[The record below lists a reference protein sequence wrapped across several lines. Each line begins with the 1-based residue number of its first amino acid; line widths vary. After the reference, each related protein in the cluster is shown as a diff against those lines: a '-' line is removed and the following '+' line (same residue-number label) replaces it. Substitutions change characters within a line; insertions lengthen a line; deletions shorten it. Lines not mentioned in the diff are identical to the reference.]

1 MRGFHFSS
9 SLLSPSTDLVPST
22 ACSLLRAQTN
32 PEAQPV
38 TPVPSDW
45 DSTSTQPAGLM
56 ARRDD
61 LSGLLIAILLLFP
74 ILVSYSTLPSLPI
87 IPWH

>member
-32 PEAQPV
+32 PEAQLRLCPL
-38 TPVPSDW
+38 TGIPP
-45 DSTSTQPAGLM
+45 
-56 ARRDD
+56 
-61 LSGLLIAILLLFP
+61 
-74 ILVSYSTLPSLPI
+74 LPNQLG
-87 IPWH
+87 